1 MFRIKS
7 IVYNI
12 TGLALLLAPFIL
24 SFYLI
29 YVLSSENMPIFAC
42 IVLSILIL
50 VLACLVVFGI
60 CFIINDSIC
69 ENDISI
75 GVYRNYLFSI
85 NRVKLIY
92 HSDYGNFVCII
103 NKDSSEINI
112 YNQKYFMLEKFD
124 YVFFSGN
131 IEDVTNRIKKIIE
144 DEMLKRNSFKK
155 QKDNKSDVLK
165 KWDGYLD
172 TAGKRDD
179 KINKILRKF

>member
-1 MFRIKS
+1 MFKLKT
-7 IVYNI
+7 IVYN
-12 TGLALLLAPFIL
+12 TLGSLVLFAPFIL

-29 YVLSSENMPIFAC
+29 SVLSSGNMPIFAC
-42 IVLSILIL
+42 IVLYILIL
-50 VLACLVVFGI
+50 VVACLIVFGI
-60 CFIINDSIC
+60 FFLINDSIC

-75 GVYRNYLFSI
+75 AVYRDYLFSI

-131 IEDVTNRIKKIIE
+131 IEDATNRIKKVIE
-144 DEMLKRNSFKK
+144 DEMVKRNNYKK

-179 KINKILRKF
+179 KINKILR